1 MTAATTPARTT
12 DGLHDV
18 PLLDV
23 RDVEV
28 AYGAVTAVRGIS
40 LRVRSGEVVALLGA
54 NGAGKTT
61 TLRMISG
68 LLAPVRGSVW
78 FDGAPLAGGPQSS
91 PSPSLGPNAGPG
103 LSPGPSRNPGRGPGL
118 HRRPRRGPRGSG
130 RPGSAEPVPGRDS
143 GENLP
148 VHRVAALGIS
158 HVPEGRRIFPA
169 MSVAENLTLGSF
181 LDARR
186 SRESTRRE
194 LERVHT
200 LFPRLAERSRQP
212 AGTLS
217 GGEQQM
223 LAIGRALMARP
234 RLILLDEPSLG
245 LAPKLVA
252 TIFAVIREINAD
264 GVTVLLVEQNAAAAL
279 RIAHR
284 GYVLDTGSVV
294 LEGTAADL
302 ARDPRVRDAYLGGSH
317 EAEQAA
323 PEWTVSEEVPEEEE
337 VPKDEVGKRLAAETG
352 AVELDVEESAG

>member
-1 MTAATTPARTT
+1 M
-12 DGLHDV
+12 
-18 PLLDV
+18 LDV

-78 FDGAPLAGGPQSS
+78 FDGAPLAGS
-91 PSPSLGPNAGPG
+91 PRPGPN
-103 LSPGPSRNPGRGPGL
+103 SGRGL
-118 HRRPRRGPRGSG
+118 HRRSRRSPRGSG
-130 RPGSAEPVPGRDS
+130 RPGSAAPVPGRDS
-143 GENLP
+143 EANLP

-169 MSVAENLTLGSF
+169 MSVAENLALGSF

-302 ARDPRVRDAYLGGSH
+302 ARDPRVRDAYLGGNH
-317 EAEQAA
+317 QAEQAA
-323 PEWTVSEEVPEEEE
+323 PERTVSEEVPEE
-337 VPKDEVGKRLAAETG
+337 EVGKRLAAETG
-352 AVELDVEESAG
+352 TAELDVEESAG